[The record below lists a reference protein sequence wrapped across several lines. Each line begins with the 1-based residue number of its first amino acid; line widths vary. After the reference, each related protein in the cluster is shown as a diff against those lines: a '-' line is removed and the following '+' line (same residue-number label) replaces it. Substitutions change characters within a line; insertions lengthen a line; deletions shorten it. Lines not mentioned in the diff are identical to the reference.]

1 MSIILEEKELLK
13 PKVDVVFHALFR
25 EENKNLTESLISDI
39 LGEQVKVKTTDL
51 NRHLDIKKANQNESN
66 GLIKSNMYK
75 DGGTMEYYYDNYTII
90 KRHTTEG
97 DRDVYILKSGLTE
110 LDISYCREVM
120 YE

>member
-1 MSIILEEKELLK
+1 
-13 PKVDVVFHALFR
+13 
-25 EENKNLTESLISDI
+25 
-39 LGEQVKVKTTDL
+39 
-51 NRHLDIKKANQNESN
+51 
-66 GLIKSNMYK
+66 
-75 DGGTMEYYYDNYTII
+75 MEYYYDNYTII

>member
-1 MSIILEEKELLK
+1 MTIDGI
-13 PKVDVVFHALFR
+13 
-25 EENKNLTESLISDI
+25 
-39 LGEQVKVKTTDL
+39 
-51 NRHLDIKKANQNESN
+51 IKKANQDESN

-97 DRDVYILKSGLTE
+97 NRDVYILKSGLTE
-110 LDISYCREVM
+110 LDISYCREVV